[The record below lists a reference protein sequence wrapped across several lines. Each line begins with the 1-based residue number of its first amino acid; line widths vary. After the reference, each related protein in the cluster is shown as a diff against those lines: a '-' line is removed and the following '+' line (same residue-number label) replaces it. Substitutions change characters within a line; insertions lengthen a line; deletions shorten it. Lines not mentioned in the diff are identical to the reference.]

1 MSELTRRIGR
11 ATKRAIED
19 AETRVLAHEGRKS
32 LKSKVARVKRVT
44 KKALKTGAI
53 AGAVVATAVVMRE
66 RKRRRKLES

>member
-19 AETRVLAHEGRKS
+19 AETRVLANEGRKS

-44 KKALKTGAI
+44 MKALKAGAI

>member
-19 AETRVLAHEGRKS
+19 AETRVLTNEGRKS

-44 KKALKTGAI
+44 KKALKAGAI

-66 RKRRRKLES
+66 RKKRRKLES

>member
-19 AETRVLAHEGRKS
+19 AETRVLANEGRKS

-44 KKALKTGAI
+44 KKALKAGAI